1 MPCYNIEM
9 DLLGLHPRLPL
20 VLPSLQSCL
29 PVERQSWKDSNTV
42 SKSQGPELGFSNT
55 AIAQGERGGH
65 SRKARAEQG
74 WMMQKQP
81 PAPTPPPSLQ
91 RYGRGRRRRAAALG
105 ETPSSQAWAL
115 PCGYKD
121 MGFGAGEPIFCI
133 IMFRA
138 TVVLV
143 WHYCN

>member
-74 WMMQKQP
+74 RMDAKAATCP
-81 PAPTPPPSLQ
+81 HPAPIPPEIWERQEEKGSCS
-91 RYGRGRRRRAAALG
+91 RRD
-105 ETPSSQAWAL
+105 PSSQAWAL

>member
-74 WMMQKQP
+74 RMDAKAATCP
-81 PAPTPPPSLQ
+81 HPAPIPPDIWERQEEKGSCSRRDPLLSSLGASLRVQ
-91 RYGRGRRRRAAALG
+91 GHGVWSWGTYFLYYYVSCYCSFGVAL
-105 ETPSSQAWAL
+105 L
-115 PCGYKD
+115 
-121 MGFGAGEPIFCI
+121 
-133 IMFRA
+133 
-138 TVVLV
+138 
-143 WHYCN
+143 

>member
-91 RYGRGRRRRAAALG
+91 TYGRGRRRRAAALG
-105 ETPSSQAWAL
+105 ETPPL
-115 PCGYKD
+115 KPGR
-121 MGFGAGEPIFCI
+121 FPAGTRTWGLELGNLF
-133 IMFRA
+133 F
-138 TVVLV
+138 VLLCFV
-143 WHYCN
+143 LL

>member
-105 ETPSSQAWAL
+105 ETPPL
-115 PCGYKD
+115 KPGR
-121 MGFGAGEPIFCI
+121 FPAGTRTWGLELGNLF
-133 IMFRA
+133 F
-138 TVVLV
+138 VLLCFV
-143 WHYCN
+143 LL